1 MDLTPRKD
9 FRESPHANGWAD
21 LCASPQFEAAA
32 KAAMLQMQADLLPV
46 NPRDAATMSSIASEL
61 VGAKIFLNY
70 LMSLTESTQQP
81 KPTTTG
87 INYRA

>member
-32 KAAMLQMQADLLPV
+32 KAALLHMQM
-46 NPRDAATMSSIASEL
+46 NPYSAGNAVQDFQCYAQRL
-61 VGAKIFLNY
+61 VGAQEFLHI
-70 LMSLTESTQQP
+70 LMSLTESQQQP

>member
-32 KAAMLQMQADLLPV
+32 KAAMLQMSMDTLAPLASGIV
-46 NPRDAATMSSIASEL
+46 ASSEAHQIY
-61 VGAKIFLNY
+61 GAQKFLKI
-70 LMSLTESTQQP
+70 LMSLGDSATQP